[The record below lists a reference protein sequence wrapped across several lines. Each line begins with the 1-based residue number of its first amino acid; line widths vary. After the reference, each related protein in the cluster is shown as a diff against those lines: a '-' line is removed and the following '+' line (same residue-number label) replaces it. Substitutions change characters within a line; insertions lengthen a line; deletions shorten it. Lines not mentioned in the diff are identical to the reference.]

1 MPNLTLDQWDKLLR
15 VVDYYVVDE
24 TVRLIDENAGD
35 TEWQKLQDI
44 KDIVVA
50 IDLFK
55 TQHFIQ

>member
-1 MPNLTLDQWDKLLR
+1 MPNLTLEQWDNLLR

-55 TQHFIQ
+55 TQHFLT

>member
-55 TQHFIQ
+55 AQHFIK

>member
-1 MPNLTLDQWDKLLR
+1 MPNLTLEQWDNLLR
-15 VVDYYVVDE
+15 VIDYYVVDE

-35 TEWQKLQDI
+35 IEWQKLQDI

-55 TQHFIQ
+55 SQHFIQ